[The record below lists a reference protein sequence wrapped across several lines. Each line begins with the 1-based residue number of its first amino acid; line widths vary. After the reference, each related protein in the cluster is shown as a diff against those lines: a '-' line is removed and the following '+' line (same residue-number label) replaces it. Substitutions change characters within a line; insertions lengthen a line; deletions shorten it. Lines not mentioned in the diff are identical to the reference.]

1 MFILYSPNC
10 LLGLKAHHSL
20 HVVIRSRQ
28 ARHSYII
35 GWVTVGS
42 PATMLQLLEHARYL
56 LRQSMPNSRAA
67 IHVSSH
73 NDIHYAPVAAGTS
86 VLVTLTKIFA
96 MHRVQVVYATET
108 VPIYAQI

>member
-1 MFILYSPNC
+1 MVL
-10 LLGLKAHHSL
+10 
-20 HVVIRSRQ
+20 
-28 ARHSYII
+28 AR
-35 GWVTVGS
+35 T
-42 PATMLQLLEHARYL
+42 EHTFPTCAVR
-56 LRQSMPNSRAA
+56 MGPNSRAV